1 MTTRPT
7 WLSMSL
13 EGGNRKEQ
21 LEFTKFE
28 KWYEAY
34 LTSEITEFHKGILDK
49 PGTPSIK

>member
-1 MTTRPT
+1 
-7 WLSMSL
+7 MSL

-28 KWYEAY
+28 KCSEAY
-34 LTSEITEFHKGILDK
+34 LKTETMEFHRRILDK